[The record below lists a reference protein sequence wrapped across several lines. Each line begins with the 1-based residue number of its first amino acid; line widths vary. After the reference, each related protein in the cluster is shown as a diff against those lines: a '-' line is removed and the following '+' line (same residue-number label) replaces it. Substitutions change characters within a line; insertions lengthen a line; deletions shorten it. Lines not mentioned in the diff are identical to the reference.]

1 MILRPKD
8 YNFVVS
14 GKRLTLIMSRD
25 GLEELAN
32 GFEFGVKPTIEVREL
47 AVTTDNPIECVTIKD
62 CGVTEV
68 QS

>member
-14 GKRLTLIMSRD
+14 SKRLTLVMSRA

-47 AVTTDNPIECVTIKD
+47 SYSDDRPIECVNVEV
-62 CGVTEV
+62 GVNEV
-68 QS
+68 KS

>member
-8 YNFVVS
+8 YSFIMS

-47 AVTTDNPIECVTIKD
+47 SYSDDRPIECVT
-62 CGVTEV
+62 VEV
-68 QS
+68 GMNEVKS